1 MSTLRLPSLQVPQLG
16 PASFARRI
24 LLRAVFAFLMLATLA
39 LAVMLLKDEKQRS
52 YDNYRESFRRTHAEL
67 IARLRHP
74 SGQLALANA
83 ARASGPATP
92 LRPLILPWAAID
104 FDDQNKAQ
112 QAIEMAG
119 CAVQY
124 ADGGSV
130 CVAIGANPYAG
141 GFIYI
146 VGSFLAGDLIGR
158 ERGQLELDAIH
169 RAQVTLDMPGER
181 GAWIAPFER
190 LPEAASAVVRGR
202 LTGFIGSGPLLERET
217 RPVRDFRG
225 WLWQPAQCAEPPV
238 RTATDAPT
246 SGGETVASACIR
258 RTYFSIRLPVETYR
272 DALFRPT
279 PPVWPPTGLDQ
290 TRVRIA
296 IFGPGRDTPLFDS
309 DDASALP
316 PPTLDDIALALL
328 PGETLRIQRIGAA
341 PGSASARPGAR
352 GATGVPAA
360 VAGPG
365 AASSAAVKPDD
376 SADPDSR
383 NLIVRNGAEQTAGAA
398 SPWLRALIQ
407 RLPVQGYAERIELTE
422 RLISP
427 LGAWSVTLTGDVA
440 SVERTLGVVATRLS
454 WFVGAMLLAIGA
466 AWLVIEL
473 GLIRR
478 IAELTRRAA
487 AVSSNVRDPGADA
500 RIGELDVSDLRGSD
514 ELGILAGG
522 LSDLLVRVRQDA
534 RREQIRAEQERDMW
548 HAVGHEIMS
557 PLQSLLVLHPNAEDP
572 AHRYLRRMQ
581 QAVQVLYGTASPSE
595 ALEAAT
601 LRVES
606 VDLDGFLRE
615 MAHNA
620 RFAGIDDVL
629 YRREPGALK
638 VRADPYSLE
647 DALTHVL
654 RNAARYRP
662 AGTPITLELGYD
674 ESTAR
679 VSVHNQGPPI
689 DAALI
694 GRIFE
699 YGVSGASG
707 TDDAD
712 GTTRASPTGAAQA
725 ADPHPEHRG
734 QGLFVA
740 RTWLAKMGG
749 TIVADNVADGVR
761 FTLTL
766 QRAG

>member
-1 MSTLRLPSLQVPQLG
+1 MSPLRLSSLQVPRLG
-16 PASFARRI
+16 PASFARRT
-24 LLRAVFAFLMLATLA
+24 LLRTVFAFLMLAPLA
-39 LAVMLLKDEKQRS
+39 LAVALLRDEKQRS
-52 YDNYRESFRRTHAEL
+52 YDNYRESSRSTHAEL

-74 SGQLALANA
+74 AGQLALANA
-83 ARASGPATP
+83 ARTSDPATP

-124 ADGGSV
+124 DDGGSV

-146 VGSFLAGDLIGR
+146 VGSFLAGDLVSR
-158 ERGQLELDAIH
+158 ERGQLELTGIH
-169 RAQVTLDMPGER
+169 RAQVTLDMPGEQ
-181 GAWIAPFER
+181 GTWIAPFER
-190 LPEAASAVVRGR
+190 LPETASAVVRGR
-202 LTGFIGSGPLLERET
+202 LTGFTGSGAVLERET

-225 WLWQPAQCAEPPV
+225 WLWQPVQCAPGAGVSAATPATEPPA
-238 RTATDAPT
+238 TACT
-246 SGGETVASACIR
+246 R

-272 DALFRPT
+272 EALFRPT
-279 PPVWPPTGLDQ
+279 PPVWPPPDLEQ

-296 IFGPGRDTPLFDS
+296 IFEPGREAPLFDS
-309 DDASALP
+309 DDASASA

-328 PGETLRIQRIGAA
+328 PGETLRIQRIGEAPGAA
-341 PGSASARPGAR
+341 PARPGKRAAPR
-352 GATGVPAA
+352 TDMPLSGHSA
-360 VAGPG
+360 VA
-365 AASSAAVKPDD
+365 AQTSKVKSGDVPDPE
-376 SADPDSR
+376 AR
-383 NLIVRNGAEQTAGAA
+383 NLIVRTGAEQSDGAA
-398 SPWLRALIQ
+398 SPWLRALIR
-407 RLPVQGYAERIELTE
+407 RLPIQGEGERIEVSE

-440 SVERTLGVVATRLS
+440 SVERNLGVVATRLS

-466 AWLVIEL
+466 AWLVIEV

-487 AVSSNVRDPGADA
+487 ALSSNVRDPGADA
-500 RIGELDVSDLRGSD
+500 RIEGLDVSDLRGKD

-557 PLQSLLVLHPNAEDP
+557 PLQSLLVLHPDSDDL

-581 QAVQVLYGTASPSE
+581 QAVKVLYGSASPSE

-606 VDLDGFLRE
+606 LDLDGFLRDI
-615 MAHNA
+615 ALNA
-620 RFAGIDDVL
+620 GFAGIDDVRYL
-629 YRREPGALK
+629 REPGGVK

-654 RNAARYRP
+654 RNATRYRL
-662 AGTPITLELGYD
+662 ADTPITIELVSDQASAGI
-674 ESTAR
+674 
-679 VSVHNQGPPI
+679 SVHNQGPPI
-689 DAALI
+689 DSALI
-694 GRIFE
+694 ERIFE
-699 YGVSGASG
+699 YGVSGALSA
-707 TDDAD
+707 DDAD
-712 GTTRASPTGAAQA
+712 ATLHAAHA
-725 ADPHPEHRG
+725 EHRG

-740 RTWLAKMGG
+740 RTWLSKMGG
-749 TIVADNVADGVR
+749 TIHAENVADGVR